1 VTHIRI
7 CLQIYISVYLL
18 QVLIGFEEKFI
29 LKIKFNL
36 FGFEVKNYG
45 KVGF

>member
-1 VTHIRI
+1 
-7 CLQIYISVYLL
+7 
-18 QVLIGFEEKFI
+18 VLTITSFEEKFI

-36 FGFEVKNYG
+36 FGFEVKNDD